1 MTCKYC
7 GNEMTEEEARTPT
20 GQEEYCFGCASENM
34 LMMGYTEAE
43 AYGEYFGKEES
54 DAPDG

>member
-1 MTCKYC
+1 
-7 GNEMTEEEARTPT
+7 MTEEEARTPT